1 MQVETVLGDYTEW
14 KKRNGY
20 FNLLD
25 YVTINCSIEQIALSS
40 ILFFPEI
47 NFVEGFAFAKQSKQ
61 NEFAL
66 QYIEQHDDRK
76 AIERYVNC
84 FFLESFFP
92 PKNKKEKNM
101 IVYVIQLLSDIWKMF
116 FERKYPDTVF
126 SIEVIPAIDKS
137 LSPLPFRLMVTQPAS
152 SNCELY
158 CTLSCSLTNS

>member
-14 KKRNGY
+14 KERNEY
-20 FNLLD
+20 FSLLD

-126 SIEVIPAIDKS
+126 SIEAFEDELDGWCITFYQNDTPQTPFDKKQ
-137 LSPLPFRLMVTQPAS
+137 LADYFTQFR
-152 SNCELY
+152 
-158 CTLSCSLTNS
+158 